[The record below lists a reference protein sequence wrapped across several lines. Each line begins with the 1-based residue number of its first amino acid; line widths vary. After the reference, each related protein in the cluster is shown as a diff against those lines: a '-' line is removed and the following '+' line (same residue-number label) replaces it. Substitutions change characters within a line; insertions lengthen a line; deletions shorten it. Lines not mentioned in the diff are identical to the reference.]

1 LSQKLNFSES
11 ELTFSLSYEQL
22 YKNLLSVH
30 NTAKILDEDT
40 MIEQKIVAYAHVLDI
55 VGQLHSIA
63 LGEKEDAYS
72 SRREAEADLYF
83 KYRNG
88 EGADKKKYTQKDA
101 EYMAQKDLIPF
112 RKKESEWIRNLKRW
126 ENART
131 YIHEQVNILKK
142 VQARQH
148 IELNQ
153 LNKTRGQA

>member
-1 LSQKLNFSES
+1 
-11 ELTFSLSYEQL
+11 
-22 YKNLLSVH
+22 
-30 NTAKILDEDT
+30 

-72 SRREAEADLYF
+72 NRREAEADLYF